1 MQFGATMFPTDYAI
15 DPVRLGRELEN
26 RGFDSLFFPEHTH
39 IPTSR
44 LTPFPAGGELPD
56 EYRHTIDPFVALGAI
71 AATATQLKLGTGI
84 LLIIERDTITTARE
98 VASLDH
104 ISNGRVLFGI
114 GAGWN
119 REEMANHGTE
129 YPKRWRK
136 MREQVLAMKEIWTK
150 DEAQFHGDFVNFDP
164 IWQWP
169 KPAQRPHPPVI
180 IGGDGPKAKE
190 ALLEYGD
197 GWIPRP
203 QDRFAPLADRIAEIN
218 QLLAERGRA
227 PVPIW
232 AFGAPLD
239 ASAIE
244 KLEQAGVGTCVFRLP
259 SASPDE
265 ALATIDQCTEVMR
278 RFA

>member
-15 DPVRLGRELEN
+15 DSVRLGQELEA

-44 LTPFPAGGELPD
+44 ASAFPSGGDLPE
-56 EYRHTIDPFVALGAI
+56 EYKHTIDPFVALGAV
-71 AATATQLKLGTGI
+71 AATTTKLKLGTGI
-84 LLIIERDTITTARE
+84 LLVIQRDTITTARE

-104 ISNGRVLFGI
+104 ISSGRFLFGI

-119 REEMANHGTE
+119 REEMANHGTQF
-129 YPKRWRK
+129 PKRWRK
-136 MREQVLAMKEIWTK
+136 MREQMLAMQEIWTK
-150 DEAQFHGDFVNFDP
+150 DEAEYHGEFVSFDP

-169 KPAQRPHPPVI
+169 KPVQKPHPPII
-180 IGGDGPKAKE
+180 IGGDGPKATE
-190 ALLEYGD
+190 ALLEYGG

-203 QDRFAPLADRIAEIN
+203 QDRFAPLADRIAEMN
-218 QLLAERGRA
+218 RLLAERGRE

-232 AFGAPLD
+232 CFGAPFD
-239 ASAIE
+239 PATIE
-244 KLEQAGVGTCVFRLP
+244 QFEKAGVNTCVFRLP
-259 SASPDE
+259 PTGPDD
-265 ALATIDQCTEVMR
+265 ALKAIDQATEVMR

>member
-1 MQFGATMFPTDYAI
+1 MQFGVTMFPTDYAI
-15 DPVRLGRELEN
+15 DPVRLGREVEA

-44 LTPFPAGGELPD
+44 SSPFPSGGELPD
-56 EYRHTIDPFVALGAI
+56 EYKHTIDPFVALAAI
-71 AATATQLKLGTGI
+71 ASTTTTLKLGTGI
-84 LLIIERDTITTARE
+84 LLVIQRDTITTARE

-104 ISNGRVLFGI
+104 ISNGRFLFGI

-129 YPKRWRK
+129 FPKRWRK
-136 MREQVLAMKEIWTK
+136 MREQLLAMKELWTQE
-150 DEAQFHGDFVNFDP
+150 EAAYHGDFVDFDP
-164 IWQWP
+164 VWQWP
-169 KPAQRPHPPVI
+169 KPVQKPHPPII
-180 IGGDGPKAKE
+180 IGGDGPKATE

-203 QDRFAPLADRIAEIN
+203 QDRFAPLADRISTVN
-218 QLLAERGRA
+218 GLLAERGRG

-232 AFGAPLD
+232 VFGAPLD
-239 ASAIE
+239 PATIE
-244 KLEQAGVGTCVFRLP
+244 TWEKAGVGTCVFRLP
-259 SASPDE
+259 PTDPDA
-265 ALATIDQCTEVMR
+265 ALAALDQCSEVMR